1 MDHMVID
8 EPQDLK
14 DFLNTLFEG
23 AYLVDGDRKILAW
36 NRAAERISGFKASD
50 VIGLR
55 CSDNVLS
62 HVDENGENLC
72 LGRCPV
78 AETIRTGK
86 PGNARVYLHHS
97 AGHRVPVAVRV
108 LPVETSQ
115 GRIAL
120 EVFREDMALHTMRER
135 LRDLETMALVD
146 PLTGMGNRRLASQ
159 TITQRIAERERYG
172 RLFGLVLVDIDGF
185 KRINDSWG
193 HDAGDEVLAV
203 TARSL
208 LGVVRPFDVVCR
220 WGGDEFL
227 AVVQNVDSRSLTSI
241 AERMRGIV
249 ESSSVEYDNRSISAT
264 ISVGGALSRRGE
276 PADGMLVRVDALLY
290 EAKEAGRNRTRID

>member
-1 MDHMVID
+1 MEEMLAGS
-8 EPQDLK
+8 PQELK
-14 DFLNTLFEG
+14 PFLNTLFEG
-23 AYLVDGDRKILAW
+23 AYLVDADRRILAW
-36 NRAAERISGFKASD
+36 NRAAERITGFKASE
-50 VIGLR
+50 VVGLR

-62 HVDENGENLC
+62 HVDEEGESLC

-78 AETIRTGK
+78 ADSITTGK
-86 PGNARVYLHHS
+86 PGTARVFIHHS
-97 AGHRVPVAVRV
+97 SGHRVPVAIRV
-108 LPVETSQ
+108 LPVETPE
-115 GRIAL
+115 GRVAL
-120 EVFREDMALHTMRER
+120 ELFREDMALHTMRER

-172 RLFGLVLVDIDGF
+172 RLFGLVLVDIDEF
-185 KRINDSWG
+185 KPINDTWG

-203 TARSL
+203 VARSL

-227 AVVQNVDSRSLTSI
+227 AVVQNVDSRSLTSV

-264 ISVGGALSRRGE
+264 VSVGGALSRRGE